1 MKSGSRI
8 LLFVAAGLIL
18 AATLPSRAQTTVT
31 NGVQFVSPATAVQGE
46 SDLLVTF
53 TLATG
58 TTPPPPAAGVMPT
71 TITLGTN
78 RGTSI
83 THASQYVVTARFS
96 IAANEA
102 AGWKDAAVTFPRP
115 SGGPLTFARAAAF
128 EVQAGA
134 PVLAAGF
141 SAGPTNGPAPLL
153 VVFTDASSGTITN
166 RQWNFGDG
174 SASTDLNP
182 VHTFLNPGDYTVALT
197 VSGPGGTNLITRAA
211 FIRVTTAPT
220 NLGAFPVVDTAQSIC
235 YNQSVTISPPASG
248 AAWSGQD
255 AQHAGNAPRY
265 RDNGDGSVTDLVTGL
280 MWQQDPGAKVT
291 FAAAVAGAGLLTL
304 GGHNDWRLPTIKEL
318 YSLILF
324 NGSDASSCMA
334 PGAGACTAKPFLDT
348 NYFRFEY
355 GNTNA
360 GERIIDAQFW
370 SATEYVSTTM
380 GGNAT
385 VFGVNFADGRIKGYP
400 RDTGPGGAFT
410 EFCRYV
416 RGNPNYGVNLLLDH
430 GDGRVTDRATGLMWT
445 RDDSGTGLNWSN
457 ALAWVQARN
466 AANHLGHN
474 DWRLPDAKELQTLVD
489 YTRSPATTRSAAI
502 SPAFH
507 CTAIIDEGG
516 RTNWPFYWAGTT
528 HADSTGNGSFAV
540 YVCFGEGL
548 GWMTNAAAGGY
559 ELQDVHGAGAQ
570 RSDPKS
576 GSATNYPH
584 GHGPQGDV
592 VRIINFVRL
601 VRTASTF
608 FDTVGDGIPNAWREA
623 RFGDGVATNGISC
636 AGCDPD
642 HDGSD
647 NGNEYVAATDPGDA
661 MSVFRA
667 AGNRVA
673 PAAVTFQSATNR
685 LHTLW
690 RRENLHAGSWQP
702 VAGQTDIAG
711 TGGAMTLSDPGPPTG
726 QCFYRVG
733 VRLP

>member
-8 LLFVAAGLIL
+8 FPFVAAGLFL
-18 AATLPSRAQTTVT
+18 AVTFYSRAQTTIT
-31 NGVQFVSPATAVQGE
+31 NGVQSVSPAEAVQGAG
-46 SDLLVTF
+46 DLLVAF

-58 TTPPPPAAGVMPT
+58 TTPPPPGAGVMPT
-71 TITLGTN
+71 AVTLGTN
-78 RGTSI
+78 RGSSI
-83 THASQYVVTARFS
+83 THTGQYVVTARFN
-96 IAANEA
+96 IAPGEA
-102 AGWKDAAVTFPRP
+102 VGWKDAAVTFPRP
-115 SGGPLTFARAAAF
+115 SGGPLTFARASAF
-128 EVQAGA
+128 EVRAGA

-141 SAGPTNGPAPLL
+141 SAAPTNGAAPLL
-153 VVFTDASSGTITN
+153 VVFTDGSSGTITN
-166 RQWNFGDG
+166 RRWEFGDG
-174 SASTDLNP
+174 SFSSESNP
-182 VHTFLNPGDYTVALT
+182 VHAYPGPGDYTVAL
-197 VSGPGGTNLITRAA
+197 VVFGPGGTNLLTRPACIHVTAA
-211 FIRVTTAPT
+211 LT
-220 NLGAFPVVDTAQSIC
+220 NVGAFPVVDTAQSNN
-235 YNQSVTISPPASG
+235 YNHSVVIGPPAG
-248 AAWSGQD
+248 GQPWSGQD
-255 AQHAGNAPRY
+255 AQQAGNAPRY
-265 RDNGDGSVTDLVTGL
+265 RDNGDGTVTDLVTGL

-291 FAAAVAGAGLLTL
+291 FAAATAGAGLLTL
-304 GGHNDWRLPTIKEL
+304 GGHADWRLPTIKEL

-334 PGAGACTAKPFLDT
+334 PGAGSCAAKPFLDT
-348 NYFRFEY
+348 NYFRFQY
-355 GNTNA
+355 GDTNA
-360 GERIIDAQFW
+360 GERIIDAQYW

-457 ALAWVQARN
+457 ALAWAQARN
-466 AANHLGHN
+466 AVNHLGHN
-474 DWRLPDAKELQTLVD
+474 DWRLPDAKELQSLVD
-489 YTRSPATTRSAAI
+489 YTRSPATTRSAAV
-502 SPAFH
+502 SPLFN

-540 YVCFGEGL
+540 YVCFGEAL

-592 VRIINFVRL
+592 VRVTNFVRL
-601 VRTASTF
+601 VRIATTF
-608 FDTVGDGIPNAWREA
+608 FDTVGDGVPNSWREA
-623 RFGDGVATNGISC
+623 RFGTGVETNAITC

-642 HDGSD
+642 HDGSN
-647 NGNEYVAATDPGDA
+647 NGSEFIAGTDPGDA
-661 MSVFRA
+661 LSVFRA
-667 AGNRVA
+667 TRSMGVGNGVS
-673 PAAVTFQSATNR
+673 FQSAAGR
-685 LHTLW
+685 LYTLF
-690 RRENLHAGSWQP
+690 RCENLHAAAWQP
-702 VAGQTDIAG
+702 VAGQTDVAG
-711 TGGAMTLSDPGPPTG
+711 TGGVMTLFDPAPPTG
-726 QCFYRVG
+726 QCFYRLG
-733 VRLP
+733 VRP